1 MSKVVDSKGTAPKLK
16 FSEFCGFINWKY
28 SIQPKPVKFSFNA
41 FPKLQ
46 RISSESGWRMYR
58 GLWWRQMKHDIN
70 RDDVYNEVLLHIFWR
85 KKQIVTFKTSTFL
98 LFRFVPLFSICR
110 IFRSLTFDSVTK
122 WLEHRKLIIK
132 TATTQKLNFSPALSG
147 VRLHTVSFG
156 IFQKH
161 GLSIRSY
168 WLHCSVFVRAG
179 QRGGN

>member
-1 MSKVVDSKGTAPKLK
+1 MLSQNCK
-16 FSEFCGFINWKY
+16 EF
-28 SIQPKPVKFSFNA
+28 P
-41 FPKLQ
+41 Q
-46 RISSESGWRMYR
+46 RAG
-58 GLWWRQMKHDIN
+58 GGCT
-70 RDDVYNEVLLHIFWR
+70 RDYGDAKWSM
-85 KKQIVTFKTSTFL
+85 TSTGTMFTTKFFTIFFGGKNKL
-98 LFRFVPLFSICR
+98 WASKPAHFYFFGFVPLFSICR

>member
-85 KKQIVTFKTSTFL
+85 EKQIVTFKTSTFL
-98 LFRFVPLFSICR
+98 LFRFVPLFQFVVSLDLSLLTPSQNDWNIESSSWKAQFFTRVVRSSVAHSIIWHFSKARSINSKLLVALFSICQSR
-110 IFRSLTFDSVTK
+110 P
-122 WLEHRKLIIK
+122 EGRKL
-132 TATTQKLNFSPALSG
+132 TL
-147 VRLHTVSFG
+147 
-156 IFQKH
+156 
-161 GLSIRSY
+161 
-168 WLHCSVFVRAG
+168 
-179 QRGGN
+179 